1 MCGSCSV
8 KESGEQAGY
17 TKMGGR
23 KCRQVGVREMQNMVW
38 RLWRDEN
45 GATSIEYALI
55 ASFIGIA
62 IVVSVTAVGT
72 SVSGVFDDVA
82 AGF

>member
-1 MCGSCSV
+1 
-8 KESGEQAGY
+8 
-17 TKMGGR
+17 
-23 KCRQVGVREMQNMVW
+23 MQNIIW

-45 GATSIEYALI
+45 AATSIEYALI